1 MYKKILGAALGFAA
15 LCLPA
20 EAQYA
25 NSPSPALGQWHCISN
40 SPIVSIDIY
49 YQVGPNG
56 QLMGQGSIVYSGTW
70 RSYNVAGYGR
80 WAAQP
85 PDQYS
90 DQWLYQFQISPQN
103 HAVFSVYA
111 RPTDNPSFLNNVF
124 YNPQTGNTTETSCQK
139 VG

>member
-1 MYKKILGAALGFAA
+1 MGAAA

-20 EAQYA
+20 TAQFGG
-25 NSPSPALGQWHCISN
+25 SPSPAPGLWHCIAN
-40 SPIVSIDIY
+40 SPVVSIDMQ

-56 QLMGQGSIVYSGTW
+56 QLAGQGSIVYSGTW
-70 RSYNVAGYGR
+70 RTYNVAGYGR

-111 RPTDNPSFLNNVF
+111 RPTSSPGYLNNVF
-124 YNPQTGNTTETSCQK
+124 HSPQTGQTTETSCQK
-139 VG
+139 IG